1 VDKCNCSDAGFE
13 YCVRV
18 HVEKARSWIKDQLG
32 EEAFK
37 NWGLD
42 ATGEQVGE
50 LWTAADKKKLED
62 IDKLIPRNKHQKF
75 MKIALR
81 ELSEKKQKDLAKYYF
96 NVFLPGRLAS
106 LTRAKHKKD
115 EAIDKAD
122 EKSSQS
128 DDSNEHRPRMK
139 RKRYQY

>member
-1 VDKCNCSDAGFE
+1 VDKCNCSDAESE

-37 NWGLD
+37 NCGLD
-42 ATGEQVGE
+42 ATSEQVGE

-81 ELSEKKQKDLAKYYF
+81 ELSKKKQKDLAKYYF

-115 EAIDKAD
+115 EAIDTGD

-128 DDSNEHRPRMK
+128 DDNNEHRPRKK